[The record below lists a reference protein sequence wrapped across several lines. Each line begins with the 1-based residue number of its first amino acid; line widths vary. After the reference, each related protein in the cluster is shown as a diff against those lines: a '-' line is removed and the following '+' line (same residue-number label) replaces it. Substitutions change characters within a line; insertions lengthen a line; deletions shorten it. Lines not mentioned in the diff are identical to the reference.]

1 MTEDCVLP
9 QSLTAYVDKDFQ
21 TSVVV
26 EKKIHKSGLRTQRYV
41 RIHNNFYFSHTYVS
55 QKNVTFFICDRPNL
69 VKRDPSFPILGRNIP
84 QGIR

>member
-1 MTEDCVLP
+1 MTEDCVQLL

-41 RIHNNFYFSHTYVS
+41 RICTKLLF
-55 QKNVTFFICDRPNL
+55 
-69 VKRDPSFPILGRNIP
+69 
-84 QGIR
+84 

>member
-41 RIHNNFYFSHTYVS
+41 RIHKNFISATLHVS
-55 QKNVTFFICDRPNL
+55 QKNVTLFICDRPNL
-69 VKRDPSFPILGRNIP
+69 VKHHPSFPILGRNIP